1 MAKIIKVVYDV
12 NDTELLKAKKEIQ
25 NIEKETK
32 DSESAFKQMGNA
44 GSKAFGVISGIAAT
58 LGLAAIGK
66 QIIDITAEFQKLSA
80 VLTNTLGSRSAA
92 QQALNTIKQFAAQT
106 PFSVVELTDSFVKLA
121 NQGFKPTIEQLRNL
135 GDLASSQGKSFNQL
149 TEAIIDAQ
157 TGEFERLKEFG
168 IRAAKEGD
176 RVTFTFK
183 GVEKQ
188 TKFTSEAVREYIL
201 SLGEAKGVSGSM
213 AAISETLGG
222 RISNLGDSWDSLL
235 NTIGD
240 GNKGIVADTISLLG
254 SLITKVNEL
263 IKTSEQLSQEYR
275 QGVVQTQL
283 DAAKE
288 FAKGFKDQSTAL
300 NSFADN
306 LERKAEKINQAYGE
320 IVQQQIDRAPSQYEL
335 FVGLS
340 QAREIELKQLESKRQ
355 ALGDEYAAYI
365 DSANAIR
372 EYIKLVNKPNPTTE
386 QLGLIESLEKKLK
399 ELRESRDKA
408 FSVSEINRFNQA
420 IKETEKQLKKLI
432 GGEGTGFKDIKPDD
446 TASKIEK
453 AFDQAWDATT
463 GKQKKSLDILN
474 AGLEDHVE
482 KFKKAEEAKKE
493 AAKKAADEREEYE
506 KRKQEAIVN
515 TAIDAAQQILYATLL
530 TREEDF
536 SSREAYYQKEIEL
549 AGDNDNAKRNL
560 EQRREI
566 EEKQF
571 RDRQLAAEKSNS
583 IKKILIDTAAN
594 VVRSIYN
601 NGGIPLG
608 LPFGYLAAALGA
620 VQVATVRKYKDGE
633 VNIDGPGTSTSDS
646 ISARLSKGESVINAK
661 ATAASRNL
669 LEAINDRKIDDRIL
683 QVAASNGGRQ
693 VSVFDDSK
701 IIRELRENRVQFENH
716 GYTLMKHAK
725 TASNFKSIMRSKI
738 QGYS

>member
-12 NDTELLKAKKEIQ
+12 DSTELTTAKKEVQ
-25 NIEKETK
+25 NLEKETK
-32 DSESAFKQMGNA
+32 KSETAFKKMGDTGRGALN
-44 GSKAFGVISGIAAT
+44 SIRSIAAT
-58 LGLAAIGK
+58 IGLSLIAK
-66 QIIDITAEFQKLSA
+66 QIFDVTAEFQKLAA
-80 VLTNTLGSRSAA
+80 VLTNTLGSRSLA
-92 QQALNTIKQFAAQT
+92 QAALNDIKLFASQT
-106 PFSVVELTDSFVKLA
+106 PFSVQELTASFVKLA
-121 NQGFKPTIEQLRNL
+121 NQGFKPTLVELRKL
-135 GDLASSQGKSFNQL
+135 GDIASSQGKSFDQL
-149 TEAIIDAQ
+149 TEALIDAQ

-168 IRAAKEGD
+168 IRAAKEGNN
-176 RVTFTFK
+176 VIFTFK
-183 GVEKQ
+183 GVKTQ
-188 TKFTSEAVREYIL
+188 VDFTNESIRNYVL
-201 SLGEAKGVSGSM
+201 SLGEAEGVSGSM
-213 AAISETLGG
+213 AAISQTLGG
-222 RISNLGDSWDSLL
+222 QVSNLGDSFDSLFNGL
-235 NTIGD
+235 GQAST
-240 GNKGIVADTISLLG
+240 GILAYVM
-254 SLITKVNEL
+254 
-263 IKTSEQLSQEYR
+263 EQLSQA
-275 QGVVQTQL
+275 VQWTAKIID
-283 DAAKE
+283 DANKLEDPFSDRRAANIKKE
-288 FAKGFKDQSTAL
+288 FDAFQQLTKPEQAEAVNRMAQEVQEWRNRLDQLTRAFAVNQEEGLTA
-300 NSFADN
+300 NEK
-306 LERKAEKINQAYGE
+306 LEKASKILGLS
-320 IVQQQIDRAPSQYEL
+320 IDDTLEL
-335 FVGLS
+335 FKN
-340 QAREIELKQLESKRQ
+340 QNIELKITKSNLLETEELFKLFNKQ
-355 ALGDEYAAYI
+355 YTEGTKAI
-365 DSANAIR
+365 DKN
-372 EYIKLVNKPNPTTE
+372 T
-386 QLGLIESLEKKLK
+386 
-399 ELRESRDKA
+399 
-408 FSVSEINRFNQA
+408 QA
-420 IKETEKQLKKLI
+420 IDKNNKKRKEAPKTVNVN
-432 GGEGTGFKDIKPDD
+432 TDD
-446 TASKIEK
+446 TAKKIEK

-474 AGLEDHVE
+474 AGLDNHVDKFQKSE
-482 KFKKAEEAKKE
+482 KAKTE

-620 VQVATVRKYKDGE
+620 VQVATVRKYKDGGL
-633 VNIDGPGTSTSDS
+633 ITGPGTGTSDS
-646 ISARLSKGESVINAK
+646 IPIMASNKEFMVNAK
-661 ATAASRNL
+661 ATEASRNL

-683 QVAASNGGRQ
+683 QVAASSGGRQ
-693 VSVFDDSK
+693 VNVFDDSK

-738 QGYS
+738 QGY

>member
-12 NDTELLKAKKEIQ
+12 NDTELVKAKKEIQ

-32 DSESAFKQMGNA
+32 DSESAFKQMGNT

-121 NQGFKPTIEQLRNL
+121 NQGFKPTINQLRNL

-176 RVTFTFK
+176 RVIFTFK
-183 GVEKQ
+183 GVETQ

-240 GNKGIVADTISLLG
+240 GNKGIVADAISLLG

-320 IVQQQIDRAPSQYEL
+320 IVQQQLDRAPSQYEL

-408 FSVSEINRFNQA
+408 FSVSEINKFNQA

-446 TASKIEK
+446 TAQKIEK

-463 GKQKKSLDILN
+463 GKQKKSLDTLN
-474 AGLEDHVE
+474 AGLDRHVKKFEDAE
-482 KFKKAEEAKKE
+482 KAKTE
-493 AAKKAADEREEYE
+493 AAKKEADEREEYE

-620 VQVATVRKYKDGE
+620 VQVATVRKYKDGGL
-633 VNIDGPGTSTSDS
+633 ITGPGTETSDS
-646 ISARLSKGESVINAK
+646 IPIMASNKEFMVNAK

-716 GYTLMKHAK
+716 GYTLMKHSK

-738 QGYS
+738 QGY

>member
-32 DSESAFKQMGNA
+32 DSESAFKQMGST

-121 NQGFKPTIEQLRNL
+121 NQGFKPTIDQLRNL
-135 GDLASSQGKSFNQL
+135 GDLASSQGKSFDQL

-176 RVTFTFK
+176 NVTFTFK
-183 GVEKQ
+183 GVKTQ
-188 TKFTSEAVREYIL
+188 VDFTSESIREYVL
-201 SLGEAKGVSGSM
+201 SLGQAQGVSGSM

-240 GNKGIVADTISLLG
+240 GNKGIISDAISLLG
-254 SLITKVNEL
+254 DLITKVNEL
-263 IKTSEQLSQEYR
+263 VKTSDQVSEEYR
-275 QGVVQTQL
+275 QGVVQTQIE
-283 DAAKE
+283 AAKE
-288 FAKGFKDQSTAL
+288 FAKGFKDQNTAL
-300 NSFADN
+300 NTFAKN
-306 LERKAEKINQAYGE
+306 LERQAEKINQSYGE
-320 IVQQQIDRAPSQYEL
+320 IVQEQIDKAPTQIEL
-335 FVGLS
+335 FLGLTE
-340 QAREIELKQLESKRQ
+340 ARRNELFQLELKRR
-355 ALGDEYAAYI
+355 ALGNEYLALI
-365 DSANAIR
+365 DSANAIK
-372 EYIKLVNKPNPTTE
+372 EYVNQSKTQTKDTST

-399 ELRESRDKA
+399 DLREARNKA
-408 FSVSEINRFNQA
+408 FSVSEINRFNEE
-420 IKETEKQLKKLI
+420 IKQTEKQLKKLI
-432 GGEGTGFKDIKPDD
+432 GGGGTGFKDIKPDD

-474 AGLEDHVE
+474 AGLDNHVKKFENAE
-482 KFKKAEEAKKE
+482 KAKTE

-515 TAIDAAQQILYATLL
+515 TAIDAAQQILYASFL

-536 SSREAYYQKEIEL
+536 ASREAYYQKEIEL
-549 AGDNDNAKRNL
+549 AGDNENARRNI

-566 EEKQF
+566 EEKQY

-738 QGYS
+738 QGY

>member
-1 MAKIIKVVYDV
+1 VAKIIKVVYDV
-12 NDTELLKAKKEIQ
+12 DSTELTAAKKEVQ
-25 NIEKETK
+25 NLEKETK
-32 DSESAFKQMGNA
+32 KSETAFKKMGDTGGGALN
-44 GSKAFGVISGIAAT
+44 SIRSIAAT
-58 LGLAAIGK
+58 IGLAVIAK
-66 QIIDITAEFQKLSA
+66 QIFDVTAEFQKLAA
-80 VLTNTLGSRSAA
+80 VLTNTLGSRSLA
-92 QQALNTIKQFAAQT
+92 QAALNDIKTFASQT
-106 PFSVVELTDSFVKLA
+106 PFSVQELTASFVKLA
-121 NQGFKPTIEQLRNL
+121 NQGFKPTLVELRKL
-135 GDLASSQGKSFNQL
+135 GDIASSQGKSFDQL
-149 TEAIIDAQ
+149 TEALIDAQ

-168 IRAAKEGD
+168 IRAAKEGNN
-176 RVTFTFK
+176 VLFTFK
-183 GVEKQ
+183 GVKTQ
-188 TKFTSEAVREYIL
+188 VDFTNESIRNYVL
-201 SLGEAKGVSGSM
+201 SLGEAEGVSGSM
-213 AAISETLGG
+213 AAISQTLGG
-222 RISNLGDSWDSLL
+222 QVSNLGDSFDSLFNGL
-235 NTIGD
+235 GQAST
-240 GNKGIVADTISLLG
+240 GILAYVM
-254 SLITKVNEL
+254 
-263 IKTSEQLSQEYR
+263 EQLSQA
-275 QGVVQTQL
+275 VQWTAQIID
-283 DAAKE
+283 DANKLEDPFSDRRAANIKKE
-288 FAKGFKDQSTAL
+288 FDAFQQLTKPEQAQAVNRMAQEVQEWRNRLDQLTRAFAVNQEEGLTA
-300 NSFADN
+300 NQK
-306 LERKAEKINQAYGE
+306 LEKASKILGLS
-320 IVQQQIDRAPSQYEL
+320 VDDTLEL
-335 FVGLS
+335 FKN
-340 QAREIELKQLESKRQ
+340 QNIELKITKSNVLETEELFKLFNKQ
-355 ALGDEYAAYI
+355 YTEGTKAI
-365 DSANAIR
+365 DKNTNAID
-372 EYIKLVNKPNPTTE
+372 KNNK
-386 QLGLIESLEKKLK
+386 K
-399 ELRESRDKA
+399 R
-408 FSVSEINRFNQA
+408 
-420 IKETEKQLKKLI
+420 KETPRVI
-432 GGEGTGFKDIKPDD
+432 DVKPDE

-474 AGLEDHVE
+474 AGLDNHVKKFENAE
-482 KFKKAEEAKKE
+482 KAKTE

-515 TAIDAAQQILYATLL
+515 TAIDAAQQILYASFL

-536 SSREAYYQKEIEL
+536 SSREDYYRKQIEL
-549 AGDNDNAKRNL
+549 AGDNENARKNI

-566 EEKQF
+566 EEKQY

-633 VNIDGPGTSTSDS
+633 INIDGPGTSTSDS

-725 TASNFKSIMRSKI
+725 TSSNFKSIMRSKI
-738 QGYS
+738 QGY